1 MSAVALPRN
10 LVAPP
15 QVSGDD
21 RVKSSS
27 VKILPANANSTYSPT
42 SGNRIVFNI
51 PAYAKAFIN
60 PQRSYLSF
68 NIKKTGTEADSR
80 IIDGCPWID
89 RMTLKAGTVMVED
102 IQNYALLERMESL
115 YETEDHNISRAWIE
129 GDYSSVLR
137 KHDSTL
143 AATIL
148 NKAIAEQTAG
158 RNYTKPLL
166 SGVIGKGQQ
175 FYVPVGM
182 LNASGSQALQMEVFL
197 AAADQVVTRNTGV
210 TDSPSYELSEVCL
223 HLSVVELPERALKA
237 FNSAVLSGGMVKL
250 PYKTTRCFQQHVP
263 SGQTHIDFNIV
274 ENSKDA
280 EKVMVAM
287 RDQAKASGYTTADV
301 NGATND
307 AFDLRGGENSGS
319 VISKYNFR
327 YGTQMFPPAPV
338 EVRDNAGTTPAILH
352 GLASCDMLHRSPRL
366 CAIDPVGNGN
376 SGSAGSPVYEN
387 NGFFIAQGFKT
398 SDDPILCGLDT
409 ASGGSPIELKL
420 DFSTQGTNLSM
431 FAFVKSNYSLNI
443 GSTGA
448 VTMTEGQ

>member
-15 QVSGDD
+15 QVQGDD

-42 SGNRIVFNI
+42 SGNRIVFNV

-68 NIKKTGTEADSR
+68 NIKKTGTQADSR
-80 IIDGCPWID
+80 LIDGIPWID

-115 YETEDHNISRAWIE
+115 YETEDHSLSRAWIE

-137 KHDSTL
+137 KYTAGSGAL
-143 AATIL
+143 AETIL

-210 TDSPSYELSEVCL
+210 TDSPSYELSEVAL
-223 HLSVVELPERALKA
+223 HLEVVELPERALKA

-287 RDQAKASGYTTADV
+287 RDQTKASGYTTADV
-301 NGATND
+301 NGATDD
-307 AFDLRGGENSGS
+307 AFALRGGENSGS

-366 CAIDPVGNGN
+366 CAIDIDG
-376 SGSAGSPVYEN
+376 APVYEN
-387 NGFFIAQGFKT
+387 KGFFIAQGFKT
-398 SDDPILCGLDT
+398 SDDPLLNGLDT
-409 ASGGSPIELKL
+409 ASGGAPIELKL
-420 DFSTQGTNLSM
+420 DFSANNANLSM

>member
-15 QVSGDD
+15 QVQGDD

-42 SGNRIVFNI
+42 SGNRIVFNV

-68 NIKKTGTEADSR
+68 NIKKTGTQADSR
-80 IIDGCPWID
+80 LIDGIPWID

-102 IQNYALLERMESL
+102 LREYALQERIESL
-115 YETEDHNISRAWIE
+115 YETEDHSLSRAWIE

-137 KHDSTL
+137 KYTAGSGAL
-143 AATIL
+143 AETIL

-210 TDSPSYELSEVCL
+210 TDSPSYELSEVAL
-223 HLSVVELPERALKA
+223 HLEVVELPERALKA

-287 RDQAKASGYTTADV
+287 RDQTKASGYTTADV
-301 NGATND
+301 NGATDD
-307 AFDLRGGENSGS
+307 AFALRGGENSGS

-366 CAIDPVGNGN
+366 CAIDIDG
-376 SGSAGSPVYEN
+376 APVYEN
-387 NGFFIAQGFKT
+387 KGFFIAQGFKT
-398 SDDPILCGLDT
+398 SDDPLLNGLDT
-409 ASGGSPIELKL
+409 ASGGAPIELKL
-420 DFSTQGTNLSM
+420 DFSANNANLSM

>member
-42 SGNRIVFNI
+42 SGNRIVFNV

-68 NIKKTGTEADSR
+68 NIKKTGTQADSR
-80 IIDGCPWID
+80 LIDGIPWID

-115 YETEDHNISRAWIE
+115 YETEDHSLSRAWIE

-137 KHDSTL
+137 KYTAGSGAL
-143 AATIL
+143 AETIL

-175 FYVPVGM
+175 FYVPVH
-182 LNASGSQALQMEVFL
+182 LLSSTGSQALQCEIFL

-223 HLSVVELPERALKA
+223 HLEVVELPERALKA

-287 RDQAKASGYTTADV
+287 RDQTKASGYTTADV
-301 NGATND
+301 NGATDD
-307 AFDLRGGENSGS
+307 AFALRGGENSGS

-366 CAIDPVGNGN
+366 CAIDIDG
-376 SGSAGSPVYEN
+376 APVYEN

-398 SDDPILCGLDT
+398 SDDPLLNGLDT
-409 ASGGSPIELKL
+409 ASGGAPVELKL
-420 DFSTQGTNLSM
+420 DFSANNANLSM
-431 FAFVKSNYSLNI
+431 YAFVKSNYSLNI

>member
-15 QVSGDD
+15 QVQGDD

-42 SGNRIVFNI
+42 SGNRIVFNV

-68 NIKKTGTEADSR
+68 NIKKTGTQADSR
-80 IIDGCPWID
+80 LIDGIPWID

-102 IQNYALLERMESL
+102 IQNYALLERIESL
-115 YETEDHNISRAWIE
+115 YETEDHSLSRAWIE

-137 KHDSTL
+137 KYTAGSGAL
-143 AATIL
+143 AETIL

-210 TDSPSYELSEVCL
+210 TDSPSYELSEVAL
-223 HLSVVELPERALKA
+223 HLEVVELPERALKA

-263 SGQTHIDFNIV
+263 ANQTHIDFNIV

-287 RDQAKASGYTTADV
+287 RDQTKASGYTTADV
-301 NGATND
+301 NGATDD
-307 AFDLRGGENSGS
+307 AFALRGGENSGS

-338 EVRDNAGTTPAILH
+338 EVRDSAGTTPAILH

-366 CAIDPVGNGN
+366 CAIDIDG
-376 SGSAGSPVYEN
+376 APVYEN
-387 NGFFIAQGFKT
+387 KGFFIAQGFKT
-398 SDDPILCGLDT
+398 SDDPLLNGLDT
-409 ASGGSPIELKL
+409 ASGGAPIELKL
-420 DFSTQGTNLSM
+420 DFSANNANLSM